1 MAPLL
6 VRDEGEILEGGGIQ
20 VRFGVEQNC
29 WPSSAH
35 PQDRVR
41 PPHSMGI
48 ECPRQS
54 HMPHN
59 TAKRSST
66 EQQRPSDTPS
76 GTSAGGRLVLSSG
89 ERRKPPSSD
98 TPVPRAGVQLNR
110 GSRRWFTRALAAR
123 ERWPRQV
130 RYLAASQPQRRLT
143 ERIPRRGSTRRRHT
157 HTGAG
162 GRGTWTQSA

>member
-76 GTSAGGRLVLSSG
+76 GTSAEGGSSCPVVTG
-89 ERRKPPSSD
+89 ENHRP
-98 TPVPRAGVQLNR
+98 
-110 GSRRWFTRALAAR
+110 AAR
-123 ERWPRQV
+123 RCHELQC
-130 RYLAASQPQRRLT
+130 S
-143 ERIPRRGSTRRRHT
+143 
-157 HTGAG
+157 
-162 GRGTWTQSA
+162 